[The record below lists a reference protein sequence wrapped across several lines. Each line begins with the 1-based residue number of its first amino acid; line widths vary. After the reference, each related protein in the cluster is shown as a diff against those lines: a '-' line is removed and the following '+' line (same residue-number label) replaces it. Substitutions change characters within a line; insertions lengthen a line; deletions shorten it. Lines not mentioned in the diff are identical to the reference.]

1 MLTPET
7 EPLQT
12 INTKRSNGLVPLI
25 SGRPLNIADH
35 INSWDGFAA
44 VWLPGTEGDGI
55 SDILFGDF
63 QSSGKLSYPWPI
75 KAEYGANAED
85 KDLLFNFGFGL

>member
-1 MLTPET
+1 MMMMMEFLTMLTNVPT
-7 EPLQT
+7 HPL
-12 INTKRSNGLVPLI
+12 
-25 SGRPLNIADH
+25 
-35 INSWDGFAA
+35 